1 MNQKPS
7 NPNVFLRLVQ
17 YRLDAMRGRQSL
29 GNVELW
35 SKRVR
40 DPLTYLF
47 ISFNLI
53 SSV

>member
-7 NPNVFLRLVQ
+7 NPNVFLCLVQ
-17 YRLDAMRGRQSL
+17 YRLDAMRGRQSV
-29 GNVELW
+29 GNVEIW
-35 SKRVR
+35 RKNIR

-53 SSV
+53 SLV